1 MSALSYITKQPLLPV
16 VQITKDD
23 ATTYTFN
30 YFTSTF
36 DFRVTRCQIRPPFDQ
51 TGGQFTISITSGD
64 GTNSGMNTILNN
76 VGEGN
81 EIVFWI
87 GKSDSTKT
95 KIFRG
100 IIETKE
106 IKEPNKNYMEVV
118 LKGPDWGSDLLKSKL
133 INRSWTQERDSSD
146 VLVST
151 DNSTLISQI
160 ISDLLTDTSSYL
172 SAEFAVDDHGLV
184 YTAAN
189 VDISSVDLKLPQFEA
204 NVEKLDDK
212 LQELSQIIKTT
223 YYVDPD
229 KNFIMRDPVATSAS
243 SGIVLTDDYSET
255 IGSSGNVG
263 LIAPNTSY
271 IRTLENHKRRLFGYG
286 ADQDIADQ
294 SSETDSSQTGLD
306 ANWLAQRFTPQYRTC
321 RNIAVKVDKL
331 GSPTASLTLLL
342 IEDFDSGPNGST
354 LRTLSKPASAFTS
367 TAAFSYF
374 DMGEDLT
381 RDLNYWIVLQK
392 VGDATN
398 TYRWHHDNTDN
409 NPSTSM
415 TSSDGSTWS
424 ATLTPNRFKY
434 TFIENS
440 SRPILSI
447 MADSGG
453 ATAKHFHE
461 EVIKQPDITDM
472 RTMNKLIRSEFQTL
486 NKRKE
491 IFKGMVYAP
500 DTLLQTGENVRIR
513 KQQSGYTFDADFVIA
528 QIEYIFESSEDQGTG
543 TFYYQIEATRYTT
556 Y

>member
-1 MSALSYITKQPLLPV
+1 MSALSQITKQPLLPV
-16 VQITKDD
+16 VQITKNDS
-23 ATTYTFN
+23 TTYTFN
-30 YFTSTF
+30 YFTSVF
-36 DFRVTRCQIRPPFDQ
+36 DFRVTRCQVRPPFDQ
-51 TGGQFTISITSGD
+51 TGGEFTISITSGD
-64 GTNSGMNTILNN
+64 GSNSSTNTILNN
-76 VGEGN
+76 VDEGN

-100 IIETKE
+100 VIETKE

-133 INRSWTQERDSSD
+133 INRSWVQRRDSSD
-146 VLVST
+146 VLDST

-172 SAEFAVDDHGLV
+172 SAEFAVDDHGII

-212 LQELSQIIKTT
+212 LQELSQMIKTT

-294 SSETDSSQTGLD
+294 SSETDASQTNLD
-306 ANWLAQRFTPQYRTC
+306 SNWLAQRFTPQYRTC
-321 RNIAVKVDKL
+321 RNIAVKVRVV

-342 IEDFDSGPNGST
+342 IEDFNSGPNGST

-374 DMGEDLT
+374 DMGEDLNT
-381 RDLNYWIVLQK
+381 GKNYWIVLQK

-398 TYRWHHDNTDN
+398 TYRWHHDNVDN

-415 TSSDGSTWS
+415 TSSDGVTWS
-424 ATLTPNRFKY
+424 ATSTPNRFKY

-447 MADSGG
+447 MADGGG
-453 ATAKHFHE
+453 AMAKHFHE
-461 EVIKQPDITDM
+461 EVIKQPDITDL

-486 NKRKE
+486 NQRKE

-513 KQQSGYTFDADFVIA
+513 KQQSGYTFDADFVLA